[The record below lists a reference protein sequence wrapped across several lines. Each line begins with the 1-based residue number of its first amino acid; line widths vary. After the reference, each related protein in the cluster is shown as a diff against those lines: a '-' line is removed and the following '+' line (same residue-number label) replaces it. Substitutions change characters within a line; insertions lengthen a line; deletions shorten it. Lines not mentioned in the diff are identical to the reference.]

1 LAFLAYNAIV
11 FFKYYHVIFFGQ
23 IYNEELTLLIFI
35 VVQIIFR
42 KTFEKIGK
50 EEWGLPCFTLG

>member
-1 LAFLAYNAIV
+1 
-11 FFKYYHVIFFGQ
+11 VIFFGQ
-23 IYNEELTLLIFI
+23 IYNQELTLLIFI
-35 VVQIIFR
+35 VFQIIFR